1 MDTATSL
8 LMFQMVLAAGFTLWL
23 SIALVNNLQAF
34 ASSAAAV
41 GGTLSMAPL
50 RQAPAID
57 LPLCSRAIH
66 SPAVHRAAL
75 MVVVLL
81 QAGAVLAAWAGCYHL
96 LLGSGLDAARPWLNL
111 ALSAALGFLFA
122 MLLGGLWFGYW
133 IRQEGL
139 QLTHLALVV
148 WVVLSFMVFNLQWG

>member
-81 QAGAVLAAWAGCYHL
+81 QAGRCWPPGRAATTCCWAAAWTQPGP
-96 LLGSGLDAARPWLNL
+96 G
-111 ALSAALGFLFA
+111 
-122 MLLGGLWFGYW
+122 
-133 IRQEGL
+133 
-139 QLTHLALVV
+139 
-148 WVVLSFMVFNLQWG
+148 